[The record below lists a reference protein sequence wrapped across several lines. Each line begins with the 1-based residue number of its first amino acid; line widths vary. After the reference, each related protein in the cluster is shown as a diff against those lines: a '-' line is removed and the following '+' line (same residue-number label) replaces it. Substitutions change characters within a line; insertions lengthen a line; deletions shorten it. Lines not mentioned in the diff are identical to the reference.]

1 MRHFQ
6 GITRQKIKSWGLT
19 ASYCKSQ
26 KTSKIFFRF
35 ENSRSQ
41 RLHLHTFIH
50 LCRVNSKKQKEKNKE
65 KKQDEWLYVSRATGK
80 SFFLDF
86 YYKCYFLVFFAFLFI
101 TLRGKENSRALIGRN
116 FKLVCESF
124 LRETTIFKIEKR
136 NKKKCRKHL
145 GECDI
150 SHYPRAK

>member
-6 GITRQKIKSWGLT
+6 GITRQKIKKNWGLK

-26 KTSKIFFRF
+26 LTWKIFFRF

-50 LCRVNSKKQKEKNKE
+50 LCRVNSKTQKEKNKE
-65 KKQDEWLYVSRATGK
+65 KKNKMSGCMFRERPVSLFC
-80 SFFLDF
+80 SVFLLQILF
-86 YYKCYFLVFFAFLFI
+86 SRFLLLFI

-124 LRETTIFKIEKR
+124 LRETTIF
-136 NKKKCRKHL
+136 
-145 GECDI
+145 
-150 SHYPRAK
+150 